1 MDKKLLIDYFNRCA
15 KDRRKRRRR
24 NHYYYEQLESYFE
37 FIIPQGSSVL
47 EIGCGTGETLNALK
61 PARGLGIDFCPEMV
75 RLARNEFPHL
85 EFRVEDIEELKTTEK
100 FDYVILSDLVGL
112 LLDVQTAFNQL
123 KKVCSARTRVI
134 IVNYNYLWEPVLK
147 LAEKIGLRTP
157 QLLQNWLSL
166 PDIENL
172 LYLSNFEV
180 IKKGCRV
187 LLPIY
192 IPIVSTLFN
201 KFISKLPLLSRL
213 SLVQIIIARPKPFS
227 VVEDNYSCSVVI
239 ACRNELGN
247 IRPTIERIPKMGSHT
262 EIIFVEGHSKDG
274 TLLEINGQIKNFPE
288 KDIKVLIQDG
298 IGKGD
303 AVHKGFSH
311 AKGDILMV
319 LDADLTVYPEELQKF
334 YDTLASGKAEFAM
347 GSRLVYPIEEGAMRF
362 LNLVG
367 NKFFSIVFSY
377 LLEQRIKDTLCANK
391 AFFRR
396 DYKKIE
402 MVRDLL
408 GNFDPFGDFDLIFGA
423 AKYNLKIL
431 EIPVRYNPRIYGTTQ
446 ISRFSHGWLLLKMC
460 WIAFWRLKI
469 K

>member
-1 MDKKLLIDYFNRCA
+1 MDKKILIDYFSRCA
-15 KDRRKRRRR
+15 KDRKKRRRR

-47 EIGCGTGETLNALK
+47 EVGCGTGETLNELK
-61 PARGLGIDFCPEMV
+61 PGRGLGIDFCPEMI
-75 RLARNEFPHL
+75 RLARSEFPRL

-100 FDYVILSDLVGL
+100 FDYVILSDLIGL

-123 KKVCSARTRVI
+123 KKVCFPRTRVI

-172 LYLSNFEV
+172 LYLSDFEV

-187 LLPIY
+187 LLPVY
-192 IPIVSTLFN
+192 IPVVSTIFN
-201 KFISKLPLLSRL
+201 RFISKMPLLSRL
-213 SLVQIIIARPKPFS
+213 SLVQIIIARPKP
-227 VVEDNYSCSVVI
+227 VNAIENNYSCSVVV
-239 ACRNELGN
+239 ACRNEKGN
-247 IRPTIERIPKMGSHT
+247 IRPTIERIPEMGSHT
-262 EIIFVEGHSKDG
+262 EIIFVEGHSRDG
-274 TLLEINGQIKNFPE
+274 TLQEIKEQIKNFPE
-288 KDIKVLIQDG
+288 KDIKVLVQDG

-319 LDADLTVYPEELQKF
+319 LDADLTVHPEELQKF
-334 YDTLASGKAEFAM
+334 YDTLAFGKAEFAM

-367 NKFFSIVFSY
+367 NKFFSIIFSY
-377 LLEQRIKDTLCANK
+377 LLEQEIKDTLCANK
-391 AFFRR
+391 AFFMK
-396 DYKKIE
+396 DYRKIE
-402 MVRDLL
+402 MVRELL

-431 EIPVRYNPRIYGTTQ
+431 EIPVRYNPRTYGTTQ
-446 ISRFSHGWLLLKMC
+446 ISRFRHGWLLLKMC
-460 WIAFWRLKI
+460 WIAFWRLKT

>member
-247 IRPTIERIPKMGSHT
+247 IRPTIERIPKIGSHT

-274 TLLEINGQIKNFPE
+274 TLSEINEQIKNFPE
-288 KDIKVLIQDG
+288 KDIKVLVQGG

-396 DYKKIE
+396 DYKTIE

-423 AKYNLKIL
+423 ARYNLKIL
-431 EIPVRYNPRIYGTTQ
+431 EIPVRYNPRTYGTTQ